1 MGEEARGAQETD
13 GRMMEGIA
21 GRFGEWIAA
30 LATLAVLSLLWR
42 ENPFYRIAEH
52 LLLGLA
58 VGFAF
63 VVSWFEFL
71 YPRWWEPWMMSF
83 REGRWTGII
92 GGAFALGL
100 GLCWYGLYFR
110 RTAWLM
116 RLVLGVVVGASAGQA
131 VKNHFTQQMPIVI
144 SSFRSPIAVEEGV
157 WSPWATL
164 NNVIFLTALLTV
176 LLYFFFS
183 FEQRSGLVRAG
194 SRLGRFWLMAA
205 FGAFF
210 GNTVMTRLAVLI
222 ERVWFV
228 ARDVFLR
235 G

>member
-1 MGEEARGAQETD
+1 MEIFERWGD
-13 GRMMEGIA
+13 G
-21 GRFGEWIAA
+21 IAA

-42 ENPFYRIAEH
+42 ENPLYRVAEH

-71 YPRWWEPWMMSF
+71 YPKWWYPWMASL
-83 REGRWTGII
+83 EGREWTGIF
-92 GGAFALGL
+92 GGAFALAL
-100 GLCWYGLYFR
+100 GMCWYGLYFR

-131 VKNHFTQQMPIVI
+131 IRNQFTQQMPIVV
-144 SSFRSPIAVEEGV
+144 SSFRSPLVVKEGG
-157 WSPWATL
+157 WSPWDSL
-164 NNVIFLTALLTV
+164 NNVIFLVALLSV

-183 FEQRSGLVRAG
+183 FEQKSRFIRWG

-228 ARDVFLR
+228 ARDVFWK